1 MAAPTDPSIP
11 GRGVSRNPPNRFERL
26 SVEPDPEAAEASPE
40 RPKTQFL
47 RDTSRSVISYN
58 KSPDLGFDA
67 SLNPYRGCE
76 HGCSYCYARP
86 FHEYLGFSAG
96 LDFETRIVVKEDAP
110 ELLRRELDAPGWTP
124 QLLTLSGVTD
134 AYQPIERRLGLTR
147 RCLEV
152 LAEHR
157 NPVSVVTKNELV
169 TRDIDHLAELAS
181 VGASLV
187 WVSVTSLDASLANRL
202 EPRASTP
209 ERRLAAIRALS
220 DASVPVGVLVAPI
233 IPGLNDHEL
242 PAILRA
248 AREHGAQFARYIV
261 LRLPHGVSD
270 IFTGWLEQHEPGS
283 SRKVLSRVREM
294 RGGRLYDSRFG
305 TRMRGDGPLAD
316 QIQQLFRL
324 SCSRLELSR
333 QVPKLA
339 SDGFRRH
346 GQLSLFGDPRPP
358 AAR

>member
-1 MAAPTDPSIP
+1 MTTPSEASIR
-11 GRGVSRNPPNRFERL
+11 GRGVSKNPPNRFERL
-26 SVEPDPEAAEASPE
+26 SVEPDPDAGEFLPE
-40 RPKTQFL
+40 RPKTEFL

-96 LDFETRIVVKEDAP
+96 LDFETRIVVKEEAP
-110 ELLRRELDAPGWTP
+110 ELLRKELGARGWTP

-134 AYQPIERRLGLTR
+134 AYQPVERRLGLTR

-152 LAEHR
+152 LAELR

-169 TRDIDHLAELAS
+169 TRDIDHLSELAS

-202 EPRASTP
+202 EPRASAP
-209 ERRLAAIRALS
+209 ERRLAAIRALA
-220 DASVPVGVLVAPI
+220 DADVPVGVLVAPI

-242 PAILRA
+242 PAILDA
-248 AREHGAQFARYIV
+248 ARAHGARFARYIV
-261 LRLPHGVSD
+261 LRLPHGVSE
-270 IFTGWLEQHEPGS
+270 IFSGWLEQHEPGQQS
-283 SRKVLSRVREM
+283 KVLSRVREM
-294 RGGRLYDSRFG
+294 RGGRLYDPRFG
-305 TRMRGDGPLAD
+305 TRMRGEGPLAD

-324 SCSRLELSR
+324 SCSKLDLSR
-333 QVPKLA
+333 EVPQLR
-339 SDGFRRH
+339 SDGFRRP
-346 GQLSLFGDPRPP
+346 GQLSLFGDPKPP
-358 AAR
+358 AGR